1 MNIEFYSD
9 IISKNLTTKNKEYL
23 KNIYLNNGDWL
34 NAIQHI
40 LKYYNSKPVITNL
53 SIKVAQEI
61 FINTNKRCFPILIKC
76 YKLGGSYNSMLLDE
90 NLEEVYLGCSPS
102 IFLLLSENDKKHNS
116 KD

>member
-61 FINTNKRCFPILIKC
+61 FINTNKRFFPILIKC

-102 IFLLLSENDKKHNS
+102 IFLLLSEYDKKHNS